1 MSTTSGSDAVMSC
14 SGCGASIYRE
24 HIDRGLAG
32 RWAGQLL
39 CPHCLAEKTKPAG
52 AAAEPDHLARADEAA
67 DAGSHPSRSSTY
79 AGFAGLS
86 DLDSINYQRPLLP
99 AGHGASRMRV
109 YHCKLSEGP
118 LMQLNRQVNEWLDMH
133 PDIEVKFANTTIGTW
148 EGRHSEQHI
157 ILTLY
162 Y

>member
-1 MSTTSGSDAVMSC
+1 MATTPGPEAVLAC
-14 SGCGASIYRE
+14 GGCGASIYRE

-39 CPHCLAEKTKPAG
+39 CPHCLADKRRPA
-52 AAAEPDHLARADEAA
+52 AVNTEPVATEDNDGGGH
-67 DAGSHPSRSSTY
+67 AGRSSSY

-86 DLDSINYQRPLLP
+86 DLDSIPHQRQLLP
-99 AGHGASRMRV
+99 AGRGATRMRI
-109 YHCKLSEGP
+109 YHCKLSDGP
-118 LMQLNRQVNEWLDMH
+118 VMQLNRQVNEWLDMH
-133 PDIEVKFANTTIGTW
+133 RDIEIKFATTTTGTW
-148 EGRHSEQHI
+148 EGRHSEQHF